1 MSKGR
6 VSRRRARASYRLA
19 RISAL
24 SAMSVIGS
32 FIHFPAPIPTIAFD
46 SSPGFFAALYFG
58 VGDGALVSGI
68 GHLVTSIL
76 NGFPLGILHL
86 PIALGLSVAGAT
98 IGLINRLERSWS
110 FLPALAAGIAIN
122 TGLVIIV
129 VPSLGWAA
137 TLSLVPF
144 LLLASSINAAVAGAT
159 YAGLRG
165 RLPF

>member
-1 MSKGR
+1 
-6 VSRRRARASYRLA
+6 
-19 RISAL
+19 
-24 SAMSVIGS
+24 MSVIGS

-68 GHLVTSIL
+68 GHLVTSIV

-86 PIALGLSVAGAT
+86 PIALGLGVAGAA
-98 IGLINRLERSWS
+98 IGLTNRLERRWS
-110 FLPALAAGIAIN
+110 FLPALAVGIAIN
-122 TGLVIIV
+122 TGLVMIV

-137 TLSLVPF
+137 ALSLVPF
-144 LLLASSINAAVAGAT
+144 LLLASSVNAAVAGAT
-159 YAGLRG
+159 YVGVRG